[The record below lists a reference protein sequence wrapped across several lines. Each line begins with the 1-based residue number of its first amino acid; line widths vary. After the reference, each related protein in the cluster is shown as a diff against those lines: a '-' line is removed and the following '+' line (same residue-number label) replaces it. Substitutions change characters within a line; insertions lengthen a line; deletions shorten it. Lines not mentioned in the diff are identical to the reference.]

1 MSKRLGTVEIFNFS
15 SIFLIKQPYYIAP
28 EVLNQNYDEKCD
40 LWSCGVILYI
50 LLCGYPPFGGS
61 SENEILNKVKLG
73 KYKFDGN
80 IIFIFF
86 DLFFLKEDDWS
97 GISNEAKS
105 LISKMLTYNP
115 KERISANEALNDPW
129 IQRNSTQ
136 NQVNMKALQ
145 NLQSFHV
152 TQIKYQ
158 FFN

>member
-1 MSKRLGTVEIFNFS
+1 M
-15 SIFLIKQPYYIAP
+15 
-28 EVLNQNYDEKCD
+28 
-40 LWSCGVILYI
+40 ILYI